1 MDRTGI
7 PDATWCVLWD
17 ILYWTPGIW
26 KNDPDRERRFVE
38 AVVFVSRTGV
48 AWADLPATLG
58 LGGTVHRRFRRW
70 SELGVW
76 QRVFDALRPGGDG
89 AVVSVD
95 ATICKAHRAACGAR
109 GGSDQALGVSRGGL
123 TTKIHAAVDGD
134 GRILRL
140 VPTGGNAADCT
151 TFFDA
156 THGLR
161 PSAVLADRGYDS
173 NKIRDWLEEN
183 GIVAVIPS
191 KKTRNVQIPHD
202 RELYK
207 QRHVVENFFGRL
219 KDFCR
224 ITLRRDKTVSCYM
237 GFVLLV
243 ATLINVN
250 GFRLCR

>member
-7 PDATWCVLWD
+7 PDATWRVLWD

-38 AVVFVSRTGV
+38 AVVWVSRTGV
-48 AWADLPATLG
+48 AWADLPAALG
-58 LGGTVHRRFRRW
+58 
-70 SELGVW
+70 
-76 QRVFDALRPGGDG
+76 
-89 AVVSVD
+89 
-95 ATICKAHRAACGAR
+95 R

-123 TTKIHAAVDGD
+123 TTKIHAAVDDD

-140 VPTGGNAADCT
+140 VPTGGNVADCS

-156 THGLR
+156 TYGLR
-161 PSAVLADRGYDS
+161 PSVVLADRGYDS
-173 NKIRDWLEEN
+173 NNIRAWLEERK
-183 GIVAVIPS
+183 IVAVIPS
-191 KKTRNVQIPHD
+191 KKNRTVHIPHD
-202 RELYK
+202 AELYK
-207 QRHVVENFFGRL
+207 KRHVVENFFGRL

-224 ITLRRDKTVSCYM
+224 VTLRRDKTVTSYM

-243 ATLINVN
+243 ATLVNVN